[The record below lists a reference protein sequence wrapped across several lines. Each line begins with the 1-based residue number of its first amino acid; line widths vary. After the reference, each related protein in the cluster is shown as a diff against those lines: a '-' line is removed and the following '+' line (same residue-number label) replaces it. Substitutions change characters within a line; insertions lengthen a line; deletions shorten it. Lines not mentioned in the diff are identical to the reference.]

1 MFLASGLISP
11 SYALGVGELRVL
23 SGLGQALK
31 ASVVLVGVGSDEIS
45 QSCVKAKISSTEGS
59 FLAQATVVLGQTA
72 QNKIISIST
81 GMSLNEPAIKI
92 TIDISCET
100 QLHRDFLVLLDP
112 PEFLPVI
119 LKNIASVDAK
129 KNIITERDTEF
140 SHTSTNLVEAPLN
153 SSRNTN
159 INTRA
164 ARKNNVKNTLARG
177 SETVLKKIKPPK
189 REKIPKDVLKL
200 FDQNIFEPRGL
211 KISDTL
217 SSPIEQQIS
226 ENLQELRAA
235 QRQMA
240 AMLRDEKSDQ
250 IVASERVFEIVE
262 KQKIA
267 NEIALLKNQNRIDK
281 ASFDQTRKTSYSRD
295 WIIGLLGLIVASFL
309 VIAALFVHIKRLQ
322 KRTELSW
329 WDQGQ
334 EKKNVEHRKSIEEL
348 VDSVQASY
356 EPVTSVFKNSS
367 SKAVTSVSNVISGA
381 EVDVLNEE
389 LSADKNKTSHQI
401 QTSSYPLT
409 LEETNS
415 STFNFFPSRGSSVK
429 VEEISDVTQE
439 AEFWMSVNDPQ
450 RAIEIL
456 DAQANVTHPD
466 SPVPWLYLLDLYR
479 LVKDKIKYD
488 NLRDRFAI
496 FFNANV
502 PEYNVEPRQDGVLQ
516 LEDYPH
522 LIARICRTWNGN
534 EIIPFLESLLVDDR
548 EGKRTGFD
556 LPVYRD
562 ILLLVSVAH
571 ELERIATIEGPSSD
585 WKELNNA
592 IASHDEVVNNKNN
605 VDLDAIE
612 FEVIA
617 FPRVNQSKE

>member
-1 MFLASGLISP
+1 M
-11 SYALGVGELRVL
+11 
-23 SGLGQALK
+23 
-31 ASVVLVGVGSDEIS
+31 LVGVGSDEIS
-45 QSCVKAKISSTEGS
+45 QSCVKAKISTTEGS

-72 QNKIISIST
+72 QNKIILIST

-129 KNIITERDTEF
+129 KNIIAERDIE
-140 SHTSTNLVEAPLN
+140 SSYTSTNLVEAPLN
-153 SSRNTN
+153 RSRNTN

-164 ARKNNVKNTLARG
+164 ARKNNVKKTLEHA

-200 FDQNIFEPRGL
+200 LDENIFEPRGL

-217 SSPIEQQIS
+217 SPPIEQQIS
-226 ENLQELRAA
+226 ENSEELRAA

-250 IVASERVFEIVE
+250 TVGSERVLDSVE

-281 ASFDQTRKTSYSRD
+281 ANLDETRKTSYSRG
-295 WIIGLLGLIVASFL
+295 WIVGLLGLIVASFL
-309 VIAALFVHIKRLQ
+309 VITTLFVHIKRLQ

-356 EPVTSVFKNSS
+356 GPVTNVFENSS
-367 SKAVTSVSNVISGA
+367 SKTVTSVSNVISGA

-389 LSADKNKTSHQI
+389 LSVNKNQTYHQM
-401 QTSSYPLT
+401 QTSAYPLT

-456 DAQANVTHPD
+456 DAQANVAHPD

-488 NLRDRFAI
+488 SLRDRFAI

-502 PEYNVEPRQDGVLQ
+502 PEYNVEPQQDGVLQ
-516 LEDYPH
+516 LENYPH

-562 ILLLVSVAH
+562 ILLLISIAH
-571 ELERIATIEGPSSD
+571 ELERIAAIEGPSSD

-592 IASHDEVVNNKNN
+592 LASHDEAVNNKNN
-605 VDLDAIE
+605 VDLGAIE
-612 FEVIA
+612 FEVID
-617 FPRVNQSKE
+617 FPRKNQSKE